1 MQSREKKY
9 QSDYAYLAQAERI
22 IDNDIP
28 WKDIESMRKV
38 ITTYTDMQ
46 SELRDRDV
54 EDEDIET
61 LDDLIKILEGEINN
75 YVVK

>member
-1 MQSREKKY
+1 MQSREKKH
-9 QSDYAYLAQAERI
+9 QSDYAYLVQAERI

-28 WKDIESMRKV
+28 WKDIENIRKV

-54 EDEDIET
+54 EDEGNVTAE
-61 LDDLIKILEGEINN
+61 
-75 YVVK
+75 VKRWRNC